1 MNQDQPK
8 RTIDERLDAMA
19 QTMEIIQAQSLA
31 NSLHIEAITKDIANL
46 KAVVDTHEQ
55 EWNRF
60 RRVMRAA
67 FKEWMNGEDGAQS

>member
-1 MNQDQPK
+1 VNQEQPK
-8 RTIDERLDAMA
+8 RSIDERIDAMA
-19 QTMEIIQAQSLA
+19 DTMELIQAESLA
-31 NSLHIEAITKDIANL
+31 VSRKIEALGKEIADL